1 MFSVLIVDD
10 ESWVVESLKA
20 SLEWED
26 YGFAIV
32 GEAYGG
38 LEALEQIVNLR
49 PDVVFTDIR
58 MPGMTGLQLIKQGM
72 ESADPPIFVVVSGH
86 AEFAYAQRAL
96 NYGAAAYCLKPYD
109 EREIIDVLLKLK
121 KRLEASRY
129 LSDIMLL
136 QLIGEGTEVSADM
149 LKRACEQRGFRM
161 DGPGGGAAVACIGG
175 SGDWLVG
182 ERALRIRIGQDRML
196 YLLPYD
202 RMEDALGRLDGRL
215 PEGMKGIGVSLK
227 IGEYGMI
234 KEAVDCALLRAN
246 QFFVSG
252 VSGIYHEREGSNAAV
267 HELMKK
273 ISLSM
278 ASKDTPALHA
288 AFDEAGRLFG
298 HGNLTIRQAF
308 HFYNMTVAFLY
319 RAEGE
324 QRESLLLSYEQLMES
339 FANVTEMIVYLR
351 ALSMRSLSE
360 AVPAEPA
367 LTSNE
372 TMIAILNHVKHNF
385 DKDISIQS
393 LAHQHYIHPN
403 YVSQLFK
410 KEVGETFTA
419 YITRLRI
426 ARACELLAT
435 TNLMVT
441 EIAERVG
448 YGDYYYFTRIF
459 KKTTLQTPTQYR
471 ESSAKPIM

>member
-20 SLEWED
+20 SVEWEN
-26 YGFAIV
+26 YGFEIV
-32 GEAYGG
+32 GEAYSG
-38 LEALEQIVNLR
+38 LDAMEQIVGKR

-72 ESADPPIFVVVSGH
+72 ESDNPPVFVVVSGH

-121 KRLEASRY
+121 KKLEMSRSM
-129 LSDIMLL
+129 SDITLL
-136 QLIGEGTEVSADM
+136 QLIGEGTEASCAL
-149 LKRACEQRGFRM
+149 LKRACEQRGFRL
-161 DGPGGGAAVACIGG
+161 DGPGGGAAAACIGG
-175 SGDWLVG
+175 SGEWLAG
-182 ERALRIRIGQDRML
+182 ERTLAIRIGKQRML
-196 YLLPYD
+196 HLLPYD
-202 RMEDALGRLDGRL
+202 RLEHALSRLGGVL
-215 PEGMKGIGVSLK
+215 PEGMMGIGVSFR
-227 IGEYGMI
+227 IGEYERI
-234 KEAVDCALLRAN
+234 KEAVDCAVLRAN
-246 QFFVSG
+246 QYFVTG
-252 VSGIYHEREGSNAAV
+252 TPGIYHEREGANAAV

-278 ASKDTPALHA
+278 AGKDLPALHA
-288 AFDEAGRLFG
+288 AFDEAVRLFG
-298 HGNLTIRQAF
+298 QGSLTIRQAF
-308 HFYNMTVAFLY
+308 HFYNMTIAFLQ
-319 RAEGE
+319 RAEE
-324 QRESLLLSYEQLMES
+324 DQREGLLLGYEQLMEA
-339 FANVTEMIVYLR
+339 FPNVTEMIAYL
-351 ALSMRSLSE
+351 RSLSMKSINE
-360 AVPAEPA
+360 AMPAETVQ
-367 LTSNE
+367 TSNE
-372 TMIAILNHVKHNF
+372 TMAAMLAYVKANY

-393 LAHQHYIHPN
+393 LAQRYYIHPN

-419 YITRLRI
+419 YMTRLRI

-459 KKTTLQTPTQYR
+459 KKATSHTPTQYR
-471 ESSAKPIM
+471 DRSAMSKL